1 MRKLVFTALLGL
13 ATSVGAAFPAAAHAE
28 PIDLG
33 AAMRSCSST
42 YLTVDAPDNDG
53 FDSCVDRA
61 VSVALSE
68 GMTDDATIN
77 TGTLG
82 TATDGGVNTAILGTA
97 TDGGVNTAILG
108 SACGDGSLNTGILGS
123 AGC

>member
-1 MRKLVFTALLGL
+1 MRKLVFTALLGM
-13 ATSVGAAFPAAAHAE
+13 ATSAGAAFPAAAHAE

-33 AAMRSCSST
+33 VAMRACAST
-42 YLTVDAPDNDG
+42 YLTVGAPDNYA

-61 VSVALSE
+61 VAVALSE
-68 GMTDDATIN
+68 GTIDNATIN
-77 TGTLG
+77 TG
-82 TATDGGVNTAILGTA
+82 ILGTA

>member
-13 ATSVGAAFPAAAHAE
+13 ATSAGAAFPAAAHAE

-33 AAMRSCSST
+33 AAMRSCASS
-42 YLTVDAPDNDG
+42 YLTVDAPDNDA
-53 FDSCVDRA
+53 FNSCVDGA
-61 VSVALSE
+61 VAVALSE
-68 GMTDDATIN
+68 GSSDDATIN
-77 TGTLG
+77 TG
-82 TATDGGVNTAILGTA
+82 ILGTA